1 MDKSTSA
8 LTLVLADQP
17 DLPVH
22 CVRPQAAKAAAGW
35 FMRNF
40 PGDVLYAVKANPHPA
55 ILDAVYAAGVR
66 WFDVASMPEVEL
78 VATRFPDA
86 RLAFM
91 HPVKARSAIRRAYF
105 DYGVRI
111 FSLDSL
117 DELNK
122 IVAETNGA
130 KDLNLIIR
138 LTVSGDYAQHKLSGK
153 FGAAGPEA

>member
-8 LTLVLADQP
+8 LTLVLAAQP

-22 CVRPQAAKAAAGW
+22 CVRPHAAKAAAGW

-55 ILDAVYAAGVR
+55 ILDAVYASGVR

-78 VATRFPDA
+78 VANRFPDA

-91 HPVKARSAIRRAYF
+91 HPVKARSAIRSRISRYLSMRA
-105 DYGVRI
+105 
-111 FSLDSL
+111 
-117 DELNK
+117 EAN
-122 IVAETNGA
+122 
-130 KDLNLIIR
+130 
-138 LTVSGDYAQHKLSGK
+138 SGLPAISI
-153 FGAAGPEA
+153 